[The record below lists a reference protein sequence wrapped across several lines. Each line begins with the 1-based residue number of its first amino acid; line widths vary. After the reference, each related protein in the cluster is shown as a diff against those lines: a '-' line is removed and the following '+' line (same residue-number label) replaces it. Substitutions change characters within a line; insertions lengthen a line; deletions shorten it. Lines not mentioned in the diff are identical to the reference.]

1 VSSEVAGNGYWAGF
15 LARGRPAEHGQNPTE
30 HSEKRQALTMAFTKT
45 GYLLSWGKPSR
56 VILSLK
62 ADMEDIQ
69 KDQEFL
75 EYVVK
80 SLVNHPEDVKT
91 TRELDDRGVKI
102 TLHVNPEDMGYII
115 GRQGQTARALR
126 ILLKIVG
133 AKTDARVS
141 MVIFEPEEMR
151 RLHQEKKATMAP
163 LMGAVAVSAP
173 STVKVHGDSGLV
185 SDDDL
190 SDLGI

>member
-1 VSSEVAGNGYWAGF
+1 
-15 LARGRPAEHGQNPTE
+15 
-30 HSEKRQALTMAFTKT
+30 M
-45 GYLLSWGKPSR
+45 
-56 VILSLK
+56 
-62 ADMEDIQ
+62 ADMQ
-69 KDQEFL
+69 KDQQFL

-91 TRELDDRGVKI
+91 DREIDDRGVKI

-133 AKTDARVS
+133 AKEDARVS
-141 MVIFEPEEMR
+141 MVIFEPEELR
-151 RLHQEKKATMAP
+151 RQHQEKKASMPAMEGERP
-163 LMGAVAVSAP
+163 
-173 STVKVHGDSGLV
+173 TVRVHGDAGLV